1 MKITLADPTR
11 NNAPTDLLIEPV
23 FEGEI
28 ARSTARNRDLSSL
41 DAAVRGLLLR
51 AAAEESF
58 RGASEQLF
66 AFATQEKLPARRIVL
81 LGLGKREDFTP
92 EVLRQA
98 AARAVK
104 SAPRVS
110 AKRATLRLPHV
121 LDLAAELRA
130 AAEGALLG
138 AYRFDKYKSGGPDQP
153 GHPLAELVILVA
165 GAAGAGGA
173 ALKRELAFAEA
184 TAKAVTF
191 ARDLVNEP
199 ASEMTPSRLASEARA
214 LGKRAGLRVTV
225 LSRAQI
231 AKLRMGMF
239 LGVSQGS
246 AEEPQLIQVAYE
258 PRGARKRSKAGTVA
272 IVGKAITF
280 DSGGLSLKT
289 SEQMM
294 DMKTDMA
301 GSAAAL
307 GAMQLCAVLKPDFPV
322 HAYMGACENMPDGR
336 AYKLGDVLRARNGKT
351 VEITNT
357 DAEGRLVLGDM
368 LTYAAES
375 KPAVLVDL
383 ATLTGA
389 CMVALGHWT
398 MGAFGRHEGAMA
410 EVLGA
415 AGWAGEDAWRLPLT
429 PWVKDTLKSDIA
441 DMRNA
446 GERFGGA
453 IAAAHFL
460 SDFVGDTPWVHL
472 DIAGPAFL
480 SKDRGYLPKGAT
492 GVGVRTLGALIR
504 RRMERDE
511 R

>member
-1 MKITLADPTR
+1 MKITLAAEPR
-11 NNAPTDLLIEPV
+11 EKASTDLLVEFV
-23 FEGEI
+23 FEGEL
-28 ARSTARNRDLSSL
+28 ARSGRNRAVAAL
-41 DAAVRGLLLR
+41 DAALDGQLLK
-51 AAAEESF
+51 AAGEESF
-58 RGASEQLF
+58 RGASEQTF
-66 AFATQEKLPARRIVL
+66 AYATQGKLPARRIVL
-81 LGLGKREDFTP
+81 LGLGKRAELTP
-92 EVLRQA
+92 EGLRQA

-104 SAPRVS
+104 SASRVS
-110 AKRATLRLPHV
+110 AKRATLRLPGA
-121 LDLAAELRA
+121 LGQGDELRA
-130 AAEGALLG
+130 VAEGALLG
-138 AYRFDKYKSGGPDQP
+138 AYRFDKYKSARPEGPTP
-153 GHPLAELVILVA
+153 ELAELVVLS
-165 GAAGAGGA
+165 AGAGSA
-173 ALKRELAFAEA
+173 ALKRELAIAEA
-184 TAKAVTF
+184 TARAVNF

-199 ASEMTPSRLASEARA
+199 ASEMTPQRLAAEAKA
-214 LGKRAGLRVTV
+214 LGKRTGLKVTV
-225 LSRAQI
+225 LSKAQI

-246 AEEPQLIQVAYE
+246 VEEPQLIHVAYE
-258 PRGARKRSKAGTVA
+258 PSAAARKRSKAGTVA

-307 GAMQLCAVLKPDFPV
+307 GAMQLCATLQPDFPV

-357 DAEGRLVLGDM
+357 DAEGRLVLGDI

-375 KPAVLVDL
+375 KPEVMVDL

-398 MGAFGRHEGAMA
+398 MGAFGRDERAMA

-415 AGWAGEDAWRLPLT
+415 AGWAGEDAWQLPLV

-460 SDFVGDTPWVHL
+460 SDFVGETPWVHL

-504 RRMERDE
+504 RRMEGGK
-511 R
+511 

>member
-1 MKITLADPTR
+1 MKITFADPNQDER
-11 NNAPTDLLIEPV
+11 PTDLRIEPL
-23 FEGEI
+23 FESEQG
-28 ARSTARNRDLSSL
+28 ARGRNEALSRL
-41 DAAVRGLLLR
+41 DAASDGLLLR
-51 AAAEESF
+51 SVAEESF
-58 RGASEQLF
+58 RGGSEQVLLF
-66 AFATQEKLPARRIVL
+66 PMPGGRPAKRVLL
-81 LGLGKREDFTP
+81 LGLGKRADYLP
-92 EVLRQA
+92 ETLRHA
-98 AARAVK
+98 VARAVK
-104 SAPRVS
+104 TASKVS
-110 AKRATLRLPHV
+110 AKRAVIRLPRGV
-121 LDLAAELRA
+121 ETVAEVRA
-130 AAEGALLG
+130 ACEGALLG
-138 AYRFDKYKSGGPDQP
+138 AYRFDKYKSERPDP
-153 GHPLAELVILVA
+153 PAEPLADLILLVPGGRSSTLQQELSI
-165 GAAGAGGA
+165 
-173 ALKRELAFAEA
+173 AEA
-184 TAKAVTF
+184 TAKAVNF

-199 ASEMTPSRLASEARA
+199 ASEMTPGRLAAEARA
-214 LGKRAGLRVTV
+214 LGKRAGLTVSV
-225 LSRAQI
+225 LSRPQI
-231 AKLRMGMF
+231 AKLGMGMF

-246 AEEPQLIQVAYE
+246 HEEPQLIQVSYE
-258 PRGARKRSKAGTVA
+258 PRKAARKRAKSGAVA

-307 GAMQLCAVLKPDFPV
+307 GAMQLCATLAPAFPV

-336 AYKLGDVLRARNGKT
+336 AYKLGDVLRARNKKT

-357 DAEGRLVLGDM
+357 DAEGRLVLGDI

-375 KPAVLVDL
+375 KPDVLVDL

-398 MGAFGRHEGAMA
+398 MGAFGRNEGAVA

-415 AGWAGEDAWRLPLT
+415 ASWAGEDAWRLPLT

-480 SKDRGYLPKGAT
+480 SKARGYLPKGAT

-504 RRMERDE
+504 RRMGR
-511 R
+511 

>member
-1 MKITLADPTR
+1 MKITLADPAR
-11 NNAPTDLLIEPV
+11 DNAATDLLIEPV
-23 FEGEI
+23 FEGEV
-28 ARSTARNRDLSSL
+28 ARSPHRNRALSRL
-41 DAAVRGLLLR
+41 DAALGGLLLR

-58 RGASEQLF
+58 RGSSEQLF
-66 AFATQEKLPARRIVL
+66 SFATQGKLPAKRVVL
-81 LGLGKREDFTP
+81 LGLGKRAEYTP

-104 SAPRVS
+104 SASRVS
-110 AKRATLRLPHV
+110 AKRAMLRLPQVHEAS
-121 LDLAAELRA
+121 DELRA
-130 AAEGALLG
+130 VAEGALLG
-138 AYRFDKYKSGGPDQP
+138 VYRFDKYKSERPDHP
-153 GHPLAELVILVA
+153 VVPLAELGILLP
-165 GAAGAGGA
+165 GASSAT
-173 ALKRELAFAEA
+173 LKRELAIAEA
-184 TAKAVTF
+184 TAGAVNL

-199 ASEMTPSRLASEARA
+199 ASEMTPSRLAAEARA
-214 LGKRAGLRVTV
+214 LGKRNGLKVTV
-225 LSRAQI
+225 LAKAQI

-246 AEEPQLIQVAYE
+246 VEEPQLIHVAYE
-258 PRGARKRSKAGTVA
+258 PSAAARKRSKSGTVA

-307 GAMQLCAVLKPDFPV
+307 GAMQLCATLKPDFPV

-357 DAEGRLVLGDM
+357 DAEGRLVLGDI

-375 KPAVLVDL
+375 KPAVMVDL

-398 MGAFGRHEGAMA
+398 MGTFGRHEGAVA

-504 RRMERDE
+504 RRMEAPQR
-511 R
+511 